1 VNGDGHILL
10 VDDDT
15 DVRVCM
21 RMILED
27 EGYAVDEAPDG
38 PSALEQ
44 LRRQTPAL
52 LVVDYKMPGMTASE
66 LLDRARR
73 EGLVRAPVLL
83 MTAAEDGADVAV
95 HAHADG
101 LLKKPFQLD
110 ELLQQVQAQLQRGST
125 T

>member
-1 VNGDGHILL
+1 VKDGGHILL

-15 DVRVCM
+15 DVRVCL

-27 EGYAVDEAPDG
+27 EGYDVDEAVDG

-44 LRRQTPAL
+44 LRRQAPAL
-52 LVVDYKMPGMTASE
+52 LMLDYRMPGMSASE
-66 LLDRARR
+66 LLERARS

-83 MTAAEDGADVAV
+83 MTAAEDSTDIASRAR
-95 HAHADG
+95 ADG
-101 LLKKPFQLD
+101 LLRKPFQLD
-110 ELLQQVQAQLQRGST
+110 ELLEKVHAQLQRGST